1 MVTRTQFRHA
11 VQEADSL
18 LQELDINQE
27 APIDVFHIVDRLG
40 LWLVFNPLKTLLGA
54 AVPKGDGGIMLTTE
68 RGAAVQRFTA
78 AHEIGHWVLD
88 YGQAAFD
95 SEQDIYHPS
104 GDREVLAQVFASQL
118 LMPPPLIYAA
128 CAEHGLDSPK
138 TATPTA
144 VYLVARDIGASYEA
158 VARQLA
164 NLEIIGGTLRDE
176 LLKKQPAA
184 IKSELCRGH
193 RPTGAVDVW
202 PLEGVE
208 SGGTT
213 LTVTEGDEVVVLLPE
228 NRTTGHRWLTD
239 DELARRALHTRADPP
254 EIATAAHEDTIN
266 LDTTDEPTLRVA
278 SVDDALARIP
288 GNTGAIRIL
297 PAPDA
302 AELPAPAEKLPS
314 LELVDDQYHV
324 SRGPLAASE
333 RRSARRAIARQRDTP
348 GGAISPGAPIGGTG
362 TRLLALRSTDEGH
375 SAFLIVYSSAYDPTA
390 PAIETYRLEVDVK
403 PTPAVLRRREYLNVD
418 LDDPGDQI
426 EDASD

>member
-1 MVTRTQFRHA
+1 MVTRAQFRHA

-18 LQELDINQE
+18 LRDLDVNQE
-27 APIDVFHIVDRLG
+27 APIDVFQIIDRLG

-54 AVPKGDGGIMLTTE
+54 TVPKGDGGIMLTTE

-78 AHEIGHWVLD
+78 AHEIGHWILD

-118 LMPPPLIYAA
+118 LMPPPLMYAA
-128 CAEHGLDSPK
+128 CAQHGIDSTKAP
-138 TATPTA
+138 TPTA

-164 NLEIIGGTLRDE
+164 NLEIIGNTSRDE
-176 LLKKQPAA
+176 LLKKQPAT

-208 SGGTT
+208 SRGTT

-239 DELARRALHTRADPP
+239 SELARRALRVRAKPP
-254 EIATAAHEDTIN
+254 EIAAAANEMTVD
-266 LDTTDEPTLRVA
+266 LDATNEAAVRSA

-288 GNTGAIRIL
+288 GNAGAIRIL
-297 PAPDA
+297 PPPDVSA
-302 AELPAPAEKLPS
+302 VPDPAEQRPS
-314 LELVDDQYHV
+314 LELVDDQYQV
-324 SRGPLAASE
+324 SRGPLAASD
-333 RRSARRAIARQRDTP
+333 RRGERRAIARQREALPDTVKP
-348 GGAISPGAPIGGTG
+348 PVLIGGTG
-362 TRLLALRSTDEGH
+362 TRLLALRSNNEGH
-375 SAFLIVYSSAYDPTA
+375 SAFRVVYSSAYDPKA
-390 PAIETYRLEVDVK
+390 PVIETYHLEVDVK
-403 PTPAVLRRREYLNVD
+403 PTPAVLRRREYLDID
-418 LDDPGDQI
+418 LDDTGEQDGDLR
-426 EDASD
+426 D